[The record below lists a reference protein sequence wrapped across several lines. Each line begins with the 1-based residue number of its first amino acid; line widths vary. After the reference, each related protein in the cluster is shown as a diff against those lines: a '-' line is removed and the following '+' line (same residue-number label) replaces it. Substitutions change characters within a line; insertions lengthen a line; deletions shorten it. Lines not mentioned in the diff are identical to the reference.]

1 MFSERKN
8 KANPTSLR
16 KELMVVWGMEAN
28 SPLARRVGDPTP
40 WEPWEMVAGHATL
53 PWHRAT
59 PPCPSLPLSLPPPL
73 SNPLSMVS
81 SFRPQS
87 LRQQKR
93 RFLLSISSLYIFF
106 SLCRSIYLSRLF
118 FRSPLSPPPPPSS
131 PTNPARIFSSLLL
144 GVAQV
149 SRWVPKCYWM
159 EPLRSSPTYTQLRV
173 WLCSFLTLFPS
184 HFPNLF
190 IVRSIFLSF
199 LTSFSF
205 FP

>member
-106 SLCRSIYLSRLF
+106 LSVALFISLVY
-118 FRSPLSPPPPPSS
+118 SS
-131 PTNPARIFSSLLL
+131 AHLYRHRRRPAVLPTQQESF
-144 GVAQV
+144 QV
-149 SRWVPKCYWM
+149 SSSASLKFPAGSRSVTEWSLWDRPQHIHNLGFDCVP
-159 EPLRSSPTYTQLRV
+159 S
-173 WLCSFLTLFPS
+173 
-184 HFPNLF
+184 
-190 IVRSIFLSF
+190 
-199 LTSFSF
+199 
-205 FP
+205 